1 MQDRK
6 VAVHERSSLTFQVR
20 FIIVIIPS
28 MTYPGT
34 GGKNLLTDPQML
46 TDRPA
51 MFNRDL
57 INADGL
63 ASGEI

>member
-6 VAVHERSSLTFQVR
+6 IAAHERSSLTFRVR

-28 MTYPGT
+28 MTHPET
-34 GGKNLLTDPQML
+34 GEKSLLLTDPQIL
-46 TDRPA
+46 TDRSA
-51 MFNRDL
+51 VFNRDL

-63 ASGEI
+63 AS